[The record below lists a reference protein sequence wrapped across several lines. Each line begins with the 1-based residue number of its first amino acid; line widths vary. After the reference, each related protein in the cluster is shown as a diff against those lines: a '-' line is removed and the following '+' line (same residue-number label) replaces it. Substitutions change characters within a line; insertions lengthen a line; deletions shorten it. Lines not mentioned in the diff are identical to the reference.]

1 MNSCDPRQRKFAPI
15 PAAAVPNCV
24 GRDETATRFTRRP
37 LPMEEASDIVR
48 LVIDDQKLAITL
60 SAFAAERDWDQF
72 HTPKN
77 LATSISVEA
86 AELLELF
93 QWSRGQKGWDE
104 VTDPSVRTRVEEELA
119 DILLYV
125 IRFAD
130 KAGIDLQ
137 SIAERKIALN
147 AAIWLLRLR
156 RSEPC
161 PIRNHS

>member
-1 MNSCDPRQRKFAPI
+1 
-15 PAAAVPNCV
+15 
-24 GRDETATRFTRRP
+24 
-37 LPMEEASDIVR
+37 
-48 LVIDDQKLAITL
+48 VIDNQKLAMAL
-60 SAFAAERDWDQF
+60 RSFAAERDWDQF

-104 VTDPSVRTRVEEELA
+104 VTDSSIRSKVEDELA

-130 KAGIDLQ
+130 KAAMDLQ
-137 SIAERKIALN
+137 AIAERKIALN
-147 AAIWLLRLR
+147 AEKYPPERFR
-156 RSEPC
+156 GSDRKYDE
-161 PIRNHS
+161 

>member
-1 MNSCDPRQRKFAPI
+1 M
-15 PAAAVPNCV
+15 
-24 GRDETATRFTRRP
+24 
-37 LPMEEASDIVR
+37 
-48 LVIDDQKLAITL
+48 IDNEKLAATL
-60 SAFAAERDWDQF
+60 RAFAVERDWDQF

-104 VTDPSVRTRVEEELA
+104 VADPSIRTKIEQELA

-130 KAGIDLQ
+130 KAGIELAE
-137 SIAERKIALN
+137 IAERKIALN
-147 AAIWLLRLR
+147 AEKYPPERFR
-156 RSEPC
+156 GSDRKYDE
-161 PIRNHS
+161 

>member
-1 MNSCDPRQRKFAPI
+1 M
-15 PAAAVPNCV
+15 
-24 GRDETATRFTRRP
+24 
-37 LPMEEASDIVR
+37 
-48 LVIDDQKLAITL
+48 IDNQQLAITL
-60 SAFAAERDWDQF
+60 RSFAAERDWDQF

-104 VTDPSVRTRVEEELA
+104 VTDPSIRARVEDELA

-130 KAGIDLQ
+130 KAGIDLEA
-137 SIAERKIALN
+137 IAERKIASN
-147 AAIWLLRLR
+147 AEKYPPERFR
-156 RSEPC
+156 GSDRKYDE
-161 PIRNHS
+161 

>member
-1 MNSCDPRQRKFAPI
+1 MKSFEPPLKKSTPIHGVTAPS
-15 PAAAVPNCV
+15 CV
-24 GRDETATRFTRRP
+24 GPDEAQQR
-37 LPMEEASDIVR
+37 EY
-48 LVIDDQKLAITL
+48 LVIDNQKLAITL
-60 SAFAAERDWDQF
+60 RSFAAERDWDQF

-104 VTDPSVRTRVEEELA
+104 VTDPSIRARVEEELA

-130 KAGIDLQ
+130 KAEIDLAA
-137 SIAERKIALN
+137 IAERKIALN
-147 AAIWLLRLR
+147 AEKYPPERF
-156 RSEPC
+156 
-161 PIRNHS
+161 

>member
-1 MNSCDPRQRKFAPI
+1 M
-15 PAAAVPNCV
+15 
-24 GRDETATRFTRRP
+24 
-37 LPMEEASDIVR
+37 
-48 LVIDDQKLAITL
+48 IDNQKLAITL
-60 SAFAAERDWDQF
+60 RSFAAERDWDQF

-104 VTDPSVRTRVEEELA
+104 VTDPSIRARVEDELA

-130 KAGIDLQ
+130 KAEIDLAA
-137 SIAERKIALN
+137 IAERKIALN
-147 AAIWLLRLR
+147 AEKYPPERFR
-156 RSEPC
+156 GSDRKYDE
-161 PIRNHS
+161 